1 MSHRGR
7 FVWYDLLTNDREAAA
22 RFYGAVLDWGTQ
34 PFEVPGKEPYL
45 MWTRGG
51 TPMGGSMTM
60 PAAEVDAG
68 VKPHWLGYIAVEDV
82 DGSVAKA
89 GSLGG
94 KTLVPPTDIPT
105 VGRFAVL
112 EDPQGAFFAVFRS
125 LQAGPAPGEP
135 QEGDVSWHEL
145 ATHDVE
151 AAFAFYRDLFGWQE
165 ASRYDMGEMGTYLM
179 FAPPEVAV
187 PQGMAGGIYAMPGKP
202 GWLYY
207 VRVGDLEAA
216 LERVRKHHGQVAHGP
231 MEVPGGDHIAQCFD
245 PQGGPFA
252 LHERKKKA

>member
-1 MSHRGR
+1 MSNEAR
-7 FVWYDLLTNDREAAA
+7 FVWYDLLTNDREAAV
-22 RFYGAVLDWGTQ
+22 RFYGAVVGWGTQ

-51 TPMGGSMTM
+51 TPIGGSMTM
-60 PAAEVDAG
+60 PQAELDAG
-68 VKPHWLGYIAVEDV
+68 TKPHWLGYVGVDDV
-82 DGSVAKA
+82 DAMVAKA
-89 GSLGG
+89 NASGG

-112 EDPQGAFFAVFRS
+112 QDPQGASFAVYSS
-125 LQAGPAPGEP
+125 LQPSPPAGDP

-145 ATHDVE
+145 ATTDLDG
-151 AAFAFYRDLFGWQE
+151 AFRFYGDLFGWKE
-165 ASRYDMGEMGTYLM
+165 SSRAEMGEAGTYLM
-179 FAPPEVAV
+179 FGTPMIG
-187 PQGMAGGIYAMPGKP
+187 GMYVMPHVL

-207 VRVGDLEAA
+207 VRVGDLDAA

-231 MEVPGGDHIAQCFD
+231 MEVPGGDRIAQCFD

-252 LHERKKKA
+252 LHEKKRA